1 MRPEAIAF
9 ITAYAALI
17 GWAVYMVSR
26 ALSTPSSSGKG
37 FMQGERRPGPTAKM
51 PGS

>member
-9 ITAYAALI
+9 VGGYAALI
-17 GWAVYMVSR
+17 CWAIYMVST
-26 ALSTPSSSGKG
+26 ALRTPSSSGKG
-37 FMQGERRPGPTAKM
+37 FMEGERRAGPTAKL

>member
-9 ITAYAALI
+9 VTAYGALI
-17 GWAVYMVSR
+17 CWAIFMVSR
-26 ALSTPSSSGKG
+26 ALGTPSSSGKG
-37 FMQGERRPGPTAKM
+37 FMEGERRPGPTAKM